1 MIPAAP
7 VPKVSQPI
15 WIEKGERPLSTQ
27 LMHPRDQLV
36 AIMNRIYYGGMTTLS
51 GGNLS
56 IRDDNGDLWITPTGV
71 DKGALTAKDIIRVRT
86 DGTIDGPHRPSSEYP
101 FHRAIYA
108 ERPDLRAIV
117 HAHPPALVSFS
128 IVRQIPNTRI
138 IPQANR
144 VCGPVGYAPYALPGS
159 EQLGEQIA
167 ATFGQG
173 YNIVILEN
181 HGMAAAGSS
190 LLNAFQRLETLDFC
204 ARTLIRGR
212 TLIRAQGLGE
222 VKALSDA
229 ELNFFDHRRNLL
241 AEFVPASHSS
251 RERELRQQVVEIV
264 HRAVERHLM
273 ISTEGVVSARLDGE
287 SFLITPTGVDR
298 GSLTVQDVVL
308 VRGGAREQNKLPSRS
323 VQLHQAIYAAHPDV
337 HCAMT
342 AQCPNVT
349 AYASTATT
357 FNSRSIPE
365 SYILLRDVPTLPF
378 KTLYTDP
385 DHVARMVSLNRP
397 VLLAQN
403 DCILTVGSSVL
414 NAFDRLEVAE
424 YSARSLID
432 GVAIGQYVPIGNDEI
447 RALERAFSLSS
458 S

>member
-1 MIPAAP
+1 MH
-7 VPKVSQPI
+7 
-15 WIEKGERPLSTQ
+15 

-36 AIMNRIYYGGMTTLS
+36 AIMDRIYRGGMTTLS

-56 IRDDNGDLWITPTGV
+56 IRDENDDLWITPSGI
-71 DKGALTAKDIIRVRT
+71 DKGMLTDKDIMCVRA
-86 DGTIDGPHRPSSEYP
+86 DGAIDGPHRPSSEYP

-108 ERPDLRAIV
+108 QRPDLRAIV

-128 IVRQIPNTRI
+128 IVRQVPDTRI

-159 EQLGEQIA
+159 EQLGENIA
-167 ATFGQG
+167 STFGQG

-190 LLNAFQRLETLDFC
+190 LLSAFQRLETLDFC
-204 ARTLIRGR
+204 ARTLIRAR
-212 TLIRAQGLGE
+212 GLGE
-222 VKALSDA
+222 VKTLSDA

-241 AEFVPASHSS
+241 AEYVPTSHSS
-251 RERELRQQVVEIV
+251 RERELRQQIVAIV

-273 ISTEGVVSARLDGE
+273 ISTEGVVSARLDQD

-308 VRGGAREQNKLPSRS
+308 VRGGAREQGKLPSRS
-323 VQLHQAIYAAHPDV
+323 VQLHQAIYAAHPNV
-337 HCAMT
+337 HSAIT

-349 AYASTATT
+349 AYASTSTT
-357 FNSRSIPE
+357 FSSRTIPE
-365 SYILLRDVPTLPF
+365 SYILLRDVPTISF
-378 KTLYTDP
+378 KTLYTDASQ
-385 DHVARMVSLNRP
+385 VARMVSLRQP
-397 VLLAQN
+397 VLLARN

-432 GVAIGQYVPIGNDEI
+432 AAAIGRHVPIGEEDI
-447 RALERAFSLSS
+447 RELRVAFSLE
-458 S
+458 

>member
-1 MIPAAP
+1 MRFP
-7 VPKVSQPI
+7 
-15 WIEKGERPLSTQ
+15 
-27 LMHPRDQLV
+27 LMHPREQLV
-36 AIMNRIYYGGMTTLS
+36 AIMDRIYDDGMTTLS

-56 IRDDNGDLWITPTGV
+56 IREENGDIWITPSGI
-71 DKGALTAKDIIRVRT
+71 DKGTLTPRDIMCVHA
-86 DGTIDGPHRPSSEYP
+86 DGTVEGPHKPSSEFP

-108 ERPDLRAIV
+108 QRPDLQAIV

-128 IVRQIPNTRI
+128 IVRQIPDTRI

-159 EQLGEQIA
+159 EQLGDNIA
-167 ATFGQG
+167 ATFAQG

-204 ARTLIRGR
+204 ARTLIRAR
-212 TLIRAQGLGE
+212 GLGTPQTL
-222 VKALSDA
+222 ADA

-251 RERELRQQVVEIV
+251 RERELRQQMVEII
-264 HRAVERHLM
+264 HRAVERYLM
-273 ISTEGVVSARLDGE
+273 ISTEGVVSARLDDA
-287 SFLITPTGVDR
+287 SFLISPTGMDR
-298 GSLTVQDVVL
+298 GSLSVEDIVL
-308 VRGGAREQNKLPSRS
+308 VHKGTREQGKLPSRS
-323 VQLHQAIYAAHPDV
+323 VQLHQAIYETHPDV

-342 AQCPNVT
+342 AQCPNMT
-349 AYASTATT
+349 AYAISASS
-357 FNSRSIPE
+357 FDSRTIPE
-365 SYILLRDVPTLPF
+365 SYILLRDVPIISF

-385 DHVARMVSLNRP
+385 QQVARLVSLNQP

-403 DCILTVGSSVL
+403 DCVLTVGSSVL

-432 GVAIGQYVPIGNDEI
+432 SIVLGQHVPIGNKEI
-447 RALERAFSLSS
+447 DDLEVAFSLE
-458 S
+458 